1 MFVRVAQDVIDE
13 ALKGTEIAIETLH
26 LIATGI
32 QRNKHW
38 YSLPRQTAKKL
49 SGILSD
55 YEKRLFVS
63 VDNNDTNSM
72 SKCIGVEL
80 VVSFQ
85 KPDAQEGKTILW
97 YNPKIIVTF
106 EIFEET
112 HVLCENLYDIEF
124 YKNCLDFYR
133 YNSGKDAHK
142 KGDSK
147 FLARNGGGATTA
159 AVLKNEILRGEH
171 LVLVISDSDYRFF
184 DTEDKPGPLGDTATA
199 INAVVNDHP
208 KGFHHHY
215 TLKYHREA
223 ENLIPFR
230 ILDEI
235 SGPSRKQ
242 KDLLRGMGKDLRV
255 FDFKEGLT
263 YQDLYGPKIYDYWK
277 RVLNGKKD
285 ISFRET
291 IRPLG
296 STQTVEEY
304 KKRLLENKKQSGEAS
319 KPIFVG
325 WGSSILDTATTK
337 LKRLKGKDRIKPN
350 DLTPLQYEEWMEIG
364 KLLFNWTLVPENKK
378 RYL

>member
-13 ALKGTEIAIETLH
+13 ALNGTDIAIETLH

-49 SGILSD
+49 TGILSD
-55 YEKRLFVS
+55 YEKRLFAS

-72 SKCIGVEL
+72 AKCIGIEL

-85 KPDAQEGKTILW
+85 NPDAQEGKTILW
-97 YNPKIIVTF
+97 YNPKINMTF

-124 YKNCLDFYR
+124 YKNCIEFYSD
-133 YNSGKDAHK
+133 NSGKHAYK

-159 AVLKNEILRGEH
+159 AVLKNEIIRGEH

-184 DTEDKPGPLGDTATA
+184 DTEDKPGPLGKTATA

-208 KGFHHHY
+208 IGFHHHY
-215 TLKYHREA
+215 NLKYHREA

-235 SGPSRKQ
+235 PGPSRQQ

-277 RVLNGKKD
+277 RVLDGKID
-285 ISFRET
+285 ITFREELFP
-291 IRPLG
+291 IGASLSPEQYR
-296 STQTVEEY
+296 
-304 KKRLLENKKQSGEAS
+304 KKIAENKGKSEKAS
-319 KPIFVG
+319 QPIFAG

-337 LKRLKGKDRIKPN
+337 LKKLKGKNRIKPN
-350 DLTPLQYEEWMEIG
+350 DLTPLQYKEWMEIG
-364 KLLFNWTLVPENKK
+364 KLLFNWTLVPENKR